1 MFIINDIPLVFE
13 RMMEKI
19 PRKSRWD
26 QAPLPLTTTPILSV
40 RDPVVHK
47 LISHIEYLTKQLR
60 GKTSTFANIR
70 KTDVDIF
77 L

>member
-1 MFIINDIPLVFE
+1 MFIINGITLVFE

-19 PRKSRWD
+19 PRKSRWN
-26 QAPLPLTTTPILSV
+26 QAPIPLTTTPILSV
-40 RDPVVHK
+40 RDSVVCK

-60 GKTSTFANIR
+60 GKTKNF
-70 KTDVDIF
+70 DITRRTNAYIS